1 MKHLSSLML
10 ILSAIILLSCH
21 STKSSV
27 SLSRKSETVASTAH
41 RLCSSWINDTTSQRL
56 VLSAD
61 SMIFV
66 FSNSENTFTQE
77 SSNGFSVLAGSES
90 ISPGDAAVASP
101 DDMYFFSSKPPS
113 KGNGKAQGKTN
124 TKGQREASARRLTEQ
139 PMLMQATIR
148 SPAYMLLRWTARR
161 PPRSPHMMKKPA
173 NKSPFQAIARNGY
186 SSACLHLYWGTSSIK
201 YAHSAS
207 ICPPTIPCA
216 S

>member
-66 FSNSENTFTQE
+66 FSNQENTFSEQE
-77 SSNGFSVLAGSES
+77 STNGFSILAGSES
-90 ISPGDAAVASP
+90 ISPGDAAAASP

-113 KGNGKAQGKTN
+113 KGNSKAQGKTN
-124 TKGQREASARRLTEQ
+124 AKGQREASARRLTEQ
-139 PMLMQATIR
+139 PKALKIYGLHVDAGNNKKSSVHASSVDSEATATQSDMVEEARQQKSIPSNSPKWIFFCLLALILGYFLYKIR
-148 SPAYMLLRWTARR
+148 T
-161 PPRSPHMMKKPA
+161 
-173 NKSPFQAIARNGY
+173 
-186 SSACLHLYWGTSSIK
+186 
-201 YAHSAS
+201 
-207 ICPPTIPCA
+207 
-216 S
+216 

>member
-1 MKHLSSLML
+1 MKHLSYLML

-77 SSNGFSVLAGSES
+77 SSNGFSILAGSES
-90 ISPGDAAVASP
+90 ISPGDAAAASP

-124 TKGQREASARRLTEQ
+124 AKGQREASARRLTEQ
-139 PMLMQATIR
+139 PKALKIYGLHVDAGNNKKSSVHASSVDSEATATQSTHDEEARQQKSIPSNSPKWIFFCLLALILGYFLYKIR
-148 SPAYMLLRWTARR
+148 T
-161 PPRSPHMMKKPA
+161 
-173 NKSPFQAIARNGY
+173 
-186 SSACLHLYWGTSSIK
+186 
-201 YAHSAS
+201 
-207 ICPPTIPCA
+207 
-216 S
+216 

>member
-66 FSNSENTFTQE
+66 FSNSENTFFEQE
-77 SSNGFSVLAGSES
+77 SSNGFSILAGSES
-90 ISPGDAAVASP
+90 ISPGDAAAASP
-101 DDMYFFSSKPPS
+101 DDMYFFSSKPPA
-113 KGNGKAQGKTN
+113 KGNSKAQGETN
-124 TKGQREASARRLTEQ
+124 AKGQREASARRLTEQ
-139 PMLMQATIR
+139 PKALKIYGLHVDAGNNKKSSVHASSVDSEATATQSTHDEEARQQKSIPSNSPKWIFFCLLALILGYFLYKIR
-148 SPAYMLLRWTARR
+148 T
-161 PPRSPHMMKKPA
+161 
-173 NKSPFQAIARNGY
+173 
-186 SSACLHLYWGTSSIK
+186 
-201 YAHSAS
+201 
-207 ICPPTIPCA
+207 
-216 S
+216 